1 VVASVRQRGA
11 ILVMVLAALAVLALL
26 GAQAA
31 RFAQV
36 RQREAGDAWCREL
49 ARANHDDSRGGQVHM
64 GHATI
69 GDRAMVAPSFE
80 GFHGSQ
86 TFPPGRDACVRRGF
100 RGARR
105 VEDQPAD
112 GE

>member
-1 VVASVRQRGA
+1 MRQRGA
-11 ILVMVLAALAVLALL
+11 ILIVVLAALALLALL
-26 GAQAA
+26 GAQAS
-31 RFAQV
+31 RFAHG
-36 RQREAGDAWCREL
+36 RQREANETWCREL
-49 ARANHDDSRGGQVHM
+49 ARANHDDGRGGQVHM

-69 GDRAMVAPSFE
+69 GDRAGTAPFSE

-105 VEDQPAD
+105 VEHGTAAGD
-112 GE
+112 

>member
-1 VVASVRQRGA
+1 MRQRGA
-11 ILVMVLAALAVLALL
+11 VLLVVLAALVVLAFL
-26 GAQAA
+26 GGHAA
-31 RFAQV
+31 RFGHA
-36 RQREAGDAWCREL
+36 RQREAADAWCREL
-49 ARANHDDSRGGQVHM
+49 ARAIHDDSRGGQVHM

-69 GDRAMVAPSFE
+69 GDRAMVAPSSE

-105 VEDQPAD
+105 IEDHPAD